1 MGEWIERDPGY
12 LSFDVYNCTYCG
24 KLIPRHIW
32 LEEVEG
38 KAQPFCTPTCHQR
51 YVQRRQP
58 SVTQTV
64 PPTATQPMEQL

>member
-1 MGEWIERDPGY
+1 MGKWIERDPGY

-38 KAQPFCTPTCHQR
+38 QEKPFCNPGCHQSF
-51 YVQRRQP
+51 VTRRSRP
-58 SVTQTV
+58 TLSNSGTSNPTTTQG
-64 PPTATQPMEQL
+64 

>member
-38 KAQPFCTPTCHQR
+38 KLQPFCTPNCHQR
-51 YVQRRQP
+51 YVQR
-58 SVTQTV
+58 
-64 PPTATQPMEQL
+64 QLLLTKQLKNESTKG

>member
-38 KAQPFCTPTCHQR
+38 TPQPFCTPNCHQR
-51 YVQRRQP
+51 YVHRQ
-58 SVTQTV
+58 Q
-64 PPTATQPMEQL
+64 AMIQQPGVKKSYST

>member
-1 MGEWIERDPGY
+1 MGRWIERDPGY

-38 KAQPFCTPTCHQR
+38 QEKPFCNPTCHQSF
-51 YVQRRQP
+51 VIRRKRLPRPSSQP
-58 SVTQTV
+58 GESTN
-64 PPTATQPMEQL
+64 

>member
-38 KAQPFCTPTCHQR
+38 KSQPFCTPNCHQR
-51 YVQRRQP
+51 YMQRRQ
-58 SVTQTV
+58 VLTQQ
-64 PPTATQPMEQL
+64 PTEKN

>member
-1 MGEWIERDPGY
+1 MGEWVERDPGY

-38 KAQPFCTPTCHQR
+38 QRQPFCTPNCHQR
-51 YVQRRQP
+51 FVQRRQP
-58 SVTQTV
+58 TVGKQTSNESMSV
-64 PPTATQPMEQL
+64 